1 MWNQFLAEFE
11 LTSPVKLDVEERMLT
26 FLENV
31 ASIVEHNSNPAKT
44 FTRGIN
50 RFSAMTQSEFA
61 DYYNFEDNQVSAEQN
76 CSATRSS
83 PLTA

>member
-1 MWNQFLAEFE
+1 MWNQFQAEFE
-11 LTSPVKLDVEERMLT
+11 LASPVKLDDGERMLT

-50 RFSAMTQSEFA
+50 KFSAMTPTEFA
-61 DYYNFEDNQVSAEQN
+61 DFYNLEDNQLNAEQN

>member
-1 MWNQFLAEFE
+1 MWNQFQAEFE
-11 LTSPVKLDVEERMLT
+11 LASPVELNSGERMLT

-50 RFSAMTQSEFA
+50 RFAAMTQSEFA
-61 DYYNFEDNQVSAEQN
+61 DFYNFEDNQVNAEQN